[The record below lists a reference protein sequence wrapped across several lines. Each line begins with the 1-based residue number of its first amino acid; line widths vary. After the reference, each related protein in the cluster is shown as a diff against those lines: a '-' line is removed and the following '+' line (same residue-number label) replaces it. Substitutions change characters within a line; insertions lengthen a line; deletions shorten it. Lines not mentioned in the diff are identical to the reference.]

1 MVGLVLLDKV
11 TIIEDDVIIFNP
23 FHRSVSCNI
32 FELPS
37 FLTVNRLISAYF
49 SHILVAE
56 LALSSLFSLAR
67 EEPIFQVDIIIS
79 SRHHLYPGLFIV
91 IINVLLQLHQ
101 SHIVNIALVL
111 VQISI
116 PIHFWH
122 NVVHLIIICIRLK
135 HKCTVFVSLYLN

>member
-11 TIIEDDVIIFNP
+11 TIIDNDVIIFNP
-23 FHRSVSCNI
+23 FHRSVNCNI
-32 FELPS
+32 FELSS
-37 FLTVNRLISAYF
+37 FLTVNGLISVYF
-49 SHILVAE
+49 SHILVAG
-56 LALSSLFSLAR
+56 LALSSLFGLAH

-79 SRHHLYPGLFIV
+79 SRHHLYPSLFIV

-116 PIHFWH
+116 PIHF
-122 NVVHLIIICIRLK
+122 
-135 HKCTVFVSLYLN
+135 